1 MRSNEIWQNDSKSI
15 IKGKKGSRKSD
26 TFVNVWVSD
35 LIGQSEQWQYRE
47 GLKEYLKTIKCGGSR
62 ERKQVLLVQWT
73 DRQERKMW
81 TDKDKIVDVGRTE
94 FRGLVVGMENENC
107 SETFR
112 WVTRIANLGCE

>member
-1 MRSNEIWQNDSKSI
+1 MRSNGIWQNDSKSI
-15 IKGKKGSRKSD
+15 IKGKKGSIKSD

-62 ERKQVLLVQWT
+62 DRKQVLLVQWT

-81 TDKDKIVDVGRTE
+81 KGKDKIVDIGGTE

-107 SETFR
+107 SETFK
-112 WVTRIANLGCE
+112 WVTGIAKLGYE